1 MPVVPIQHLGM
12 RMPEHGR
19 IRLGV
24 KTERAMKAI
33 DKFRFTSPD
42 RTAIEQLAQIYGG
55 EVIAW
60 SNPKASPPE
69 QWQVISTSND
79 IRVFLPPNS
88 LSIWYEQWSAR
99 GCMRRCDGESCDA
112 VAEGALDSVPCLCA
126 QEGAMSC
133 RPYTRLNVILPEIK
147 FGGVWRLESKG
158 WNAAKELPAME
169 KMLHQLQAV
178 GIVEGR
184 LRLERRQTEGGSKK
198 FVVPTLDIDASP
210 LEILEGYGQPEAL
223 HPGGPADVPFH
234 GPATRLV
241 DIPELTA
248 AIDVEP
254 MIDGEYLR
262 EGTEG

>member
-1 MPVVPIQHLGM
+1 
-12 RMPEHGR
+12 
-19 IRLGV
+19 
-24 KTERAMKAI
+24 
-33 DKFRFTSPD
+33 
-42 RTAIEQLAQIYGG
+42 
-55 EVIAW
+55 
-60 SNPKASPPE
+60 
-69 QWQVISTSND
+69 
-79 IRVFLPPNS
+79 
-88 LSIWYEQWSAR
+88 
-99 GCMRRCDGESCDA
+99 
-112 VAEGALDSVPCLCA
+112 
-126 QEGAMSC
+126 MSC

-223 HPGGPADVPFH
+223 HPGP
-234 GPATRLV
+234 TRLV